1 MVIILVILL
10 VMVNEVVV
18 VVVKVVLVVLLW
30 INLKILRA
38 VWHTAF
44 FILVGG
50 GCGVVFFW
58 LSQ

>member
-1 MVIILVILL
+1 MVIILVILV

-30 INLKILRA
+30 INLKILHV
-38 VWHTAF
+38 VWLTAF

-50 GCGVVFFW
+50 DCGGVFLW
-58 LSQ
+58 LLQ